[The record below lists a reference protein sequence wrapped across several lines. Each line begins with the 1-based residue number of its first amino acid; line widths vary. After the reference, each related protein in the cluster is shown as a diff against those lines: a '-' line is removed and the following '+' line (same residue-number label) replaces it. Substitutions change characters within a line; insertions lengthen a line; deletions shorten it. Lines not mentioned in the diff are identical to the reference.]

1 MVKLFKRVLCMA
13 VGLAFVVALMAPMAA
28 QAKTITLKF
37 SSPVPP
43 KSWLGQQQQ
52 WWAKELEK
60 RTNGQVKV
68 RFFWMGSLVK
78 WKDGLHGV
86 ASGMC
91 DITNPCSTYHPSEF
105 PLYVV
110 LDMPYNG
117 TDYWAAMMATIDTV
131 ENQQD
136 LKAEFKKNGLKFLFN
151 WMSGSFLPATAKKV
165 DGIKGMKGLTFRSF
179 GGARIKW
186 MEYLGINPVFMN
198 YSDIYEAADRGTVD
212 GLELVLMLSDAFKH
226 YEVLKDMYLVKPGFV
241 VTCAAAMNLKVWNNL
256 PKNVQDVLMQLRAD
270 YAAHYAQQLV
280 LLETNI
286 IKRWKEKYGIRVQPL
301 SPSDEKLSRDAGI
314 KAQEY
319 FLKKQESAGHP
330 ARKVWDYY
338 NKRRE
343 FYENQVKTQGYPWD
357 KKK

>member
-1 MVKLFKRVLCMA
+1 MAHFLKRVFWATMGMMMLFA
-13 VGLAFVVALMAPMAA
+13 TMAPITAN
-28 QAKTITLKF
+28 AKTITLKF

-60 RTNGQVKV
+60 RTKGEVKV
-68 RFFWMGSLVK
+68 QFFWMGSLVK

-117 TDYWAAMMATIDTV
+117 TDYWAAMRATIDTV
-131 ENQQD
+131 ETQPD
-136 LKAEFKKNGLKFLFN
+136 LKAEFKRNGLKFMFN
-151 WMSGSFLPATAKKV
+151 WMSGSFLPGTAKLV
-165 DGIKGMKGLTFRSF
+165 DGIKGMKGKTFRSF

-198 YSDIYEAADRGTVD
+198 YADIYEALDRGTVD
-212 GLELVLMLSDAFKH
+212 GLELVLMLSDPFKH
-226 YEVLKDMYLVKPGFV
+226 YEVLKDVYLAKAGFV
-241 VTCAAAMNLKVWNNL
+241 VTCAAAMNLKVWNSL
-256 PKNVQDVLMQLRAD
+256 PQNIKDVMMKLRED
-270 YAAHYAQQLV
+270 YAARYAQQLIQ
-280 LLETNI
+280 LETGI
-286 IKRWKEKYGIRVQPL
+286 LKKWKEKHGIRVQPL
-301 SPSDEKLSRDAGI
+301 SPSDAKLSEEAGL

-319 FLKKQESAGHP
+319 FLQKQEAAGHP
-330 ARKVWDYY
+330 ARKVWEYY

-343 FYENQVKTQGYPWD
+343 FYENQVKQQGYPWQ
-357 KKK
+357 KK